1 MALHTAY
8 GVRRLFLF
16 PVKAMRSN
24 AKQHAA
30 EQVLG
35 GGVREGL
42 YVFVQMPGEPLEIKV
57 YAPWRSYPPG
67 KRERRREDRLRRK
80 LNAIPLD

>member
-1 MALHTAY
+1 
-8 GVRRLFLF
+8 
-16 PVKAMRSN
+16 MRSD
-24 AKQHAA
+24 AKKHAA

-42 YVFVQMPGEPLEIKV
+42 YVFVQMPGEPLEIKI

-67 KRERRREDRLRRK
+67 KRERQREDRLRKK
-80 LNAIPLD
+80 LNSIPLQD

>member
-1 MALHTAY
+1 
-8 GVRRLFLF
+8 
-16 PVKAMRSN
+16 MRSD

-42 YVFVQMPGEPLEIKV
+42 YIFYQGHGDVVEVKL
-57 YAPWRSYPPG
+57 YAPWRSYPPN
-67 KRERRREDRLRRK
+67 KKEQAREDRLRRR
-80 LNAIPLD
+80 LNEIDLD

>member
-1 MALHTAY
+1 
-8 GVRRLFLF
+8 
-16 PVKAMRSN
+16 MRSD

-42 YVFVQMPGEPLEIKV
+42 YIWYQGPNDVVEVKLL
-57 YAPWRSYPPG
+57 APWRSYPPG
-67 KRERRREDRLRRK
+67 KRERQREERTRRR
-80 LNAIPLD
+80 LNAIPLED